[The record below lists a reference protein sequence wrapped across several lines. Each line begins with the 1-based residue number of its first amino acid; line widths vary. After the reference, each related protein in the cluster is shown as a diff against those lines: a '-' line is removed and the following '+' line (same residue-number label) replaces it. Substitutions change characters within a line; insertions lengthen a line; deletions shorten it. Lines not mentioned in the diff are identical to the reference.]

1 MDNVHLMLDLDH
13 APIERGFKFNCY
25 VTARTW
31 PEQIRWLL
39 EILGPIGDKWEYHR
53 SEVWFKT
60 EEDRIMFLLRWTGDT
75 K

>member
-1 MDNVHLMLDLDH
+1 MDNSALDLGLNN
-13 APIERGFKFNCY
+13 APLERGFKYNCY

-39 EILGPIGDKWEYHR
+39 ENLGPIGENWEYHR

-60 EEDRIMFLLRWTGDT
+60 EEERTMFLLRWAS
-75 K
+75 